1 MLILGDPRL
10 APTWREGLVIFNFT
24 SMVEGL
30 DRLNIIPPP
39 IERADDY
46 TFDMYYA
53 NWLVNDPNGFDSL
66 VRLIYLLYLGYDV
79 YLCASEYYYT
89 ENINESLLKFIQA
102 RYGYIGNVIHT
113 MEDLNYVKE
122 GEFSLGGLANLDM
135 DKERYC
141 SIAMQNILKYGS
153 DNGFYSFIMG
163 EGNGYMKSVQA
174 AKDNAAKK
182 FADEV
187 KDNDKFMGF

>member
-1 MLILGDPRL
+1 MLTLGDPRL
-10 APTWREGLVIFNFT
+10 APTWREGLIIFNFT
-24 SMVEGL
+24 SMVEGI

-39 IERADDY
+39 IERTDDY

-53 NWLVNDPNGFDSL
+53 NWLINDINGFDSL
-66 VRLIYLLYLGYDV
+66 VRLMYLLYLGYDI
-79 YLCASEYYYT
+79 YLCTSDYYYT

-141 SIAMQNILKYGS
+141 EMAIQNILRYGS

-163 EGNGYMKSVQA
+163 EGNAYLKSVQA
-174 AKDNAAKK
+174 ARNK
-182 FADEV
+182 FENEV
-187 KDNDKFMGF
+187 SGDDKPMG